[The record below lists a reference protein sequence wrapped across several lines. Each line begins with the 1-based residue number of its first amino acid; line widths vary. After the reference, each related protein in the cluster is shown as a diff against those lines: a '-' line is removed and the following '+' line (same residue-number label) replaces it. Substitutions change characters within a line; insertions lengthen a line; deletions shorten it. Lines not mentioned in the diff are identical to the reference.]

1 MASSDTDKMEEIVE
15 STVTDQMEKIVE
27 STDNDK
33 MKETVAS
40 TDTDKKEEIVASTD
54 TDIGPNDKI
63 QFSSNEDEISLGD
76 NMEGSDMIDPVY
88 SNSNQAEDHDPVMS
102 GAYAY
107 VRDGLPNI
115 IHWTMLSDG
124 SFQFSPEQVITSDQY
139 EVLSKYYYQD
149 YNQHDYSQYDYNQ
162 YDYNQY

>member
-40 TDTDKKEEIVASTD
+40 TDTDKKEEIVVSTGTDKKEGIVVSTNTDKMKEIGASTA

-76 NMEGSDMIDPVY
+76 NMERSDMIDPVY

-102 GAYAY
+102 GSYAY
-107 VRDGLPNI
+107 VRHVCCFN
-115 IHWTMLSDG
+115 S
-124 SFQFSPEQVITSDQY
+124 ITI
-139 EVLSKYYYQD
+139 
-149 YNQHDYSQYDYNQ
+149 N
-162 YDYNQY
+162 